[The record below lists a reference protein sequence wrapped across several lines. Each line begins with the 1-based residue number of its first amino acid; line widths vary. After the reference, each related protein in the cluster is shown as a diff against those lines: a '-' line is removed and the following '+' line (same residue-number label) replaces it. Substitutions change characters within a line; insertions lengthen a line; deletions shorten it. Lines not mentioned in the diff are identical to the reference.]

1 MVRVIVHEGCL
12 GEEVILRGICETGRF
27 KLEVKVRELWMS
39 RVVNQKSTSICNS
52 VPNYELSRFFM
63 LFHHSKS
70 TVSVVNLE
78 HRQVITLSI
87 YLCLQHNGHDGGSFV
102 AVEIGSKLLFF
113 NFQNLKF

>member
-87 YLCLQHNGHDGGSFV
+87 YLVYNTMGMMVVPLWQLRLV
-102 AVEIGSKLLFF
+102 
-113 NFQNLKF
+113 QNYCFLIFKI